1 MIKVL
6 RYVAVNP
13 SIAHFDTWDTIMLHI
28 GVANREALGTL
39 LRQIAG
45 VGAGLV
51 DCYGDRN
58 SQKAVRS
65 PPTNPLRTFSK
76 HPRLLLHPSSTKT

>member
-6 RYVAVNP
+6 RYIAVNP
-13 SIAHFDTWDTIMLHI
+13 SITSFDTWDQII
-28 GVANREALGTL
+28 ALTGAESRNALPSL

-45 VGAGLV
+45 VGTSLV
-51 DCYGDRN
+51 DRYGDGK

-65 PPTNPLRTFSK
+65 PVNAVLTFSK
-76 HPRLLLHPSSTKT
+76 HPGLLLPSPNET